1 MNKKKQTIGKKR
13 LIQHLEHTTGFCK
26 ELWCQTIC
34 DVQQIVSISA
44 SILNHFWSQRTQSPI
59 FTLGFQNQGREK
71 QNESGYQAIA
81 TLEFLSFKQTEI
93 LNAKRNMPYN
103 MYALG
108 YHFHKHVMYSTPN
121 IMLKSKQIHEN
132 ILCKETSSLL
142 NRRKIQRWWSW
153 FIFSWI

>member
-1 MNKKKQTIGKKR
+1 MRAYSIISGVRGRSLQSSR
-13 LIQHLEHTTGFCK
+13 WGFK
-26 ELWCQTIC
+26 IK
-34 DVQQIVSISA
+34 V
-44 SILNHFWSQRTQSPI
+44 
-59 FTLGFQNQGREK
+59 GK

-132 ILCKETSSLL
+132 ILCKETYSLL
-142 NRRKIQRWWSW
+142 NRRKIQR
-153 FIFSWI
+153 